1 MMKVQITGAN
11 GFIGSNLTQLLKAEI
26 IPLSITSNN
35 SYIINAD
42 IFIHLAG
49 IAHNLN
55 ESISSKDYFAIN
67 TELTIKAFDAFLSS
81 NAEKFI
87 LISSVKAINN
97 ESDSTITE
105 ETIEQPTTDYGR
117 SKLAADKYI
126 FSNKLP
132 PGKSI
137 YILRPA
143 LVTGPGVKGNM
154 RKLFN
159 FSNSSLNW
167 LFSSIN
173 NKRSF
178 CNIFNL
184 SYVIQQLIERSDIPS
199 GIYLLSDNET
209 LSTAEIVKELSTREI
224 DNRNLSLIAASFFN
238 LILSLDKRIG
248 YTSLLKPLRILTN
261 NYIVSNTKLTSV
273 LGNSLPFSSIDGIRS
288 IKHIE

>member
-1 MMKVQITGAN
+1 MKVQITGAN
-11 GFIGSNLTQLLKAEI
+11 GFIGSNLTQLLKEEI
-26 IPLSITSNN
+26 IPISINSNN

-49 IAHNLN
+49 IAHNLDR
-55 ESISSKDYFAIN
+55 SISSKEYFAIN

-87 LISSVKAINN
+87 LVSSVKAINN
-97 ESDSTITE
+97 ESDLTITE
-105 ETIEQPTTDYGR
+105 ETIELPTTDYGR

-126 FSNKLP
+126 FSSKLP
-132 PGKSI
+132 PGKFI
-137 YILRPA
+137 YILRPT

-154 RKLFN
+154 IKLYN

-178 CNIFNL
+178 CNVFNL
-184 SYVIQQLIERSDIPS
+184 SYVIQQLIERNDIPS

-209 LSTAEIVKELSTREI
+209 LSTADIVKELSFKEI
-224 DNRNLSLIAASFFN
+224 GNKRLSLIAASIFN
-238 LILSLDKRIG
+238 LILSLDKLLG
-248 YTSLLKPLRILTN
+248 YTYLFKPLRILTK

-273 LGNSLPFSSIDGIRS
+273 LGNPLPFSSLDGIRA
-288 IKHIE
+288 IKQKK

>member
-1 MMKVQITGAN
+1 
-11 GFIGSNLTQLLKAEI
+11 LTQLLKEEI
-26 IPLSITSNN
+26 ISLSVNSNN

-42 IFIHLAG
+42 IIIHLAG
-49 IAHNLN
+49 IAHNLD
-55 ESISSKDYFAIN
+55 ERISLKDYFAVN

-87 LISSVKAINN
+87 LVSSVKAINN
-97 ESDSTITE
+97 ESDFTITE
-105 ETIEQPTTDYGR
+105 ETIELPTTDYGR

-126 FSNKLP
+126 FSSKLP
-132 PGKSI
+132 PGKLI

-154 RKLFN
+154 LRLYN

-178 CNIFNL
+178 CSVFNL
-184 SYVIQQLIERSDIPS
+184 SYVIQQLIERNDIPS

-209 LSTAEIVKELSTREI
+209 LSTAEIVKELSNKVI
-224 DNRNLSLIAASFFN
+224 GNKNLSLIAASIFN
-238 LILSLDKRIG
+238 LILSLDKLLG
-248 YTSLLKPLRILTN
+248 YTSLFKPLRILTK

-273 LGNSLPFSSIDGIRS
+273 IGNPLPFSSLDGIRS
-288 IKHIE
+288 IKQKK

>member
-1 MMKVQITGAN
+1 MKVQITGAN
-11 GFIGSNLTQLLKAEI
+11 GFIGSNLTQLLKEEI
-26 IPLSITSNN
+26 IPLSINSNN

-42 IFIHLAG
+42 IIIHLAG
-49 IAHNLN
+49 IAHNLD
-55 ESISSKDYFAIN
+55 ESISSKDYFAVN

-87 LISSVKAINN
+87 LVSSVKAINN
-97 ESDSTITE
+97 ESDFTITE
-105 ETIEQPTTDYGR
+105 ETIELPTTDYGR

-126 FSNKLP
+126 FSSKLP
-132 PGKSI
+132 PGKLI

-154 RKLFN
+154 LRLYN

-178 CNIFNL
+178 CSVFNL
-184 SYVIQQLIERSDIPS
+184 SYVIQQLIERNDIPS

-209 LSTAEIVKELSTREI
+209 LSTAEIVKELSNKVI
-224 DNRNLSLIAASFFN
+224 GNKNLSLIAASIFN
-238 LILSLDKRIG
+238 LLLSLDKLLG
-248 YTSLLKPLRILTN
+248 YTSLFKPLRILTK

-273 LGNSLPFSSIDGIRS
+273 IGNPLPFSSLDGIRS
-288 IKHIE
+288 IKQKK